1 MQPLVHGTTLEY
13 WANKVERVLIPSRHR
28 ERYAIPSMKLYWKR
42 LISTFEGY
50 VNSQE
55 VNEVVIGPPLRELS
69 SNTRLIP
76 NTRAASAWATRQN
89 LGFAEWRADL
99 NGWVV
104 HGGDVPMEW
113 SEKNIIAK
121 ALESISTTSAPK
133 RPRGKSASFEDKP
146 KKVRRQRTG
155 VEKSKAGSPKPS
167 AVAQSS
173 SGAAPAT
180 KSSVPAAASASSSS
194 PLKQYRRKT
203 NAGRVQIL
211 KTLEE
216 VSSQNP
222 YLLTPFL
229 SFFAFSFLLCL
240 PYLVLTTCLHGCNN
254 LTSVKRY
261 NQRGMIL
268 RVRLLT
274 LVNYFSLL
282 QFLLAFSR
290 SN

>member
-1 MQPLVHGTTLEY
+1 
-13 WANKVERVLIPSRHR
+13 
-28 ERYAIPSMKLYWKR
+28 
-42 LISTFEGY
+42 
-50 VNSQE
+50 
-55 VNEVVIGPPLRELS
+55 
-69 SNTRLIP
+69 
-76 NTRAASAWATRQN
+76 
-89 LGFAEWRADL
+89 
-99 NGWVV
+99 
-104 HGGDVPMEW
+104 MEW

-229 SFFAFSFLLCL
+229 SFFVFSFLLCL
-240 PYLVLTTCLHGCNN
+240 PFLVLTTCFHGCNS
-254 LTSVKRY
+254 LMSVKRC
-261 NQRGMIL
+261 NKRGMIL
-268 RVRLLT
+268 RVRQLT
-274 LVNYFSLL
+274 LVNYCSLL
-282 QFLLAFSR
+282 LFLLAFPLLTSFVL
-290 SN
+290 